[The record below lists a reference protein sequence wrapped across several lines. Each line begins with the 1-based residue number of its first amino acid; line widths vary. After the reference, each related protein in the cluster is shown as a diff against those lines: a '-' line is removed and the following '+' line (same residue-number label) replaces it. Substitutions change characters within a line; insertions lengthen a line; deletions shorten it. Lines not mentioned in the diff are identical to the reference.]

1 MSLGNILQIVGNG
14 VYDANI
20 PNNQNRHSLQV
31 TTQCFDNEICTIS
44 RTGDLY
50 TPTKILCY
58 NCSEDFSINSIQ
70 LIIGGNIITEIN
82 DTKFLDFIN
91 FSENIY
97 IDNTLNKVYHLDKT
111 KLFFS
116 IKLVALQYHEV
127 KIRISKTGNCN
138 TIKLNGVYDF
148 LTTQEIQET
157 ADNPHINCIKQM
169 KIGAIQ
175 NYNSDQLLSLHMDG
189 NVNGFILTDINPN
202 IINSIKLKLNG
213 IDRLD
218 YQDKLEIMMNTQFI
232 NDNTIYINLN
242 ESNYYDDVTNSSLN
256 TSRMD
261 NIQLQLGLD
270 EGNNGIN
277 FKIGCYSNNV
287 LRIASGSGAGD
298 ILYSFHHYI
307 VINNSPSVSTSQ
319 PWAKKPKLMEGNT
332 TCPVMYEDIQGEF
345 ICCHQC
351 KNNFDSSIIDNWIK
365 THKNCPMC
373 RVTWNDFTIYIN
385 ETNNESITTVN

>member
-1 MSLGNILQIVGNG
+1 MSGGNILQLIGNG
-14 VYDANI
+14 AYDANI
-20 PNNQNRHSLQV
+20 PNNQNRHSLHV
-31 TTQCFDNEICTIS
+31 TTQYFNNEICTIS

-70 LIIGGNIITEIN
+70 LIIGGQIITEIN

-91 FSENIY
+91 FSEYIY

-116 IKLVALQYHEV
+116 IKMVALQFSEV

-148 LTTQEIQET
+148 LNTQERQET
-157 ADNPHINCIKQM
+157 IINPYENCIKQM
-169 KIGAIQ
+169 KIGTIQ
-175 NYNSDQLLSLHMDG
+175 NYNSDQLLSLHMNG

-213 IDRLD
+213 NDRLD
-218 YQDKLEIMMNTQFI
+218 YQDKLEIRMSTQII
-232 NDNTIYINLN
+232 NNNTIYINLN
-242 ESNYYDDVTNSSLN
+242 ESNYHDDVTNSSLN
-256 TSRMD
+256 TSRME

-277 FKIGCYSNNV
+277 FKIGCYSNNI
-287 LRIASGSGAGD
+287 LRIATGIGG
-298 ILYSFHHYI
+298 ILYIFNHEI
-307 VINNSPSVSTSQ
+307 GINIPPSVSTYQ
-319 PWAKKPKLMEGNT
+319 LWAKKPKLMVGNT
-332 TCPVMYEDIQGEF
+332 ICPVMYEEIGRDY

-351 KNNFDSSIIDNWIK
+351 KKNFDSSIIESWIK
-365 THKNCPMC
+365 THQNCPMC
-373 RVTWNDFTIYIN
+373 RVTWNDSTIYIN